1 MTILDTFL
9 LALCKSEADKTVADI
24 QKIEDF
30 LKTLNNFGMLL
41 SLAVNFM
48 MFDENCNFTSEQIQA
63 AAYKFKD
70 FSNLTL
76 RCEADKGSAVHSGSV
91 LNENKADSQKNENI
105 DGLKG
110 IFVQYGILESIGSD
124 RELYENVFKKII
136 TLNINNERLKNNI
149 RMDTAA
155 KGAYFL
161 KLLLPA
167 LNLDTNSMSKINN
180 FFVNYDPIIKILM
193 KNFAP
198 VTGKGVQHIA
208 DTVEAAVNLGAV
220 GYFADNKT
228 VEFLNYAKNAVT
240 QISSVPLASVSSG
253 SISNAYINTN
263 INRNITVENIN
274 LETYAENGKETGE
287 SFVDYIKKAVISLDD
302 GMLA

>member
-1 MTILDTFL
+1 MTIFDTFL
-9 LALCKSEADKTVADI
+9 LALCKSEADETAADI

-63 AAYKFKD
+63 AACNLKD
-70 FSNLTL
+70 FSNSTL
-76 RCEADKGSAVHSGSV
+76 RCMADIGKVVHSSAS
-91 LNENKADSQKNENI
+91 LNDNIADSQKNENI
-105 DGLKG
+105 DGLKD
-110 IFVQYGILESIGSD
+110 IFVQYGILESAACESRLFRNIV
-124 RELYENVFKKII
+124 EKII

-155 KGAYFL
+155 IGAYFL
-161 KLLLPA
+161 KLLLSA

-198 VTGKGVQHIA
+198 VTGKGVQQIA

-220 GYFADNKT
+220 GYFSDNKT

-263 INRNITVENIN
+263 INRNITVENIT
-274 LETYAENGKETGE
+274 LETYAANGKETGE